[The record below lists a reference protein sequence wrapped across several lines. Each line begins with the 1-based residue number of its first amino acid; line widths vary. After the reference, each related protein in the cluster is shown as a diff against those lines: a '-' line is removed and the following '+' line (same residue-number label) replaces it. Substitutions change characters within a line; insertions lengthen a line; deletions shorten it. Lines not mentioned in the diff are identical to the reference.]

1 MSEIKTRLTAD
12 MKTAMKAGEKDRLGV
27 IRMLLAAIKQR
38 EVDERRELAD
48 ADLIAVLDKQA
59 KQRRESLEQYRKAGR
74 DDLADT
80 EAFELT
86 VIESYLPQPLTAE
99 ELEALVQKAIDETG
113 ASAMADMGKVM
124 NLVRER
130 AAGRADMSQVSAQ
143 VRQRLA

>member
-12 MKTAMKAGEKDRLGV
+12 MKTAMKAGEKGRLGV

-99 ELEALVQKAIDETG
+99 ELEALIQKAIDETG

-124 NLVRER
+124 NLVRDR